1 MKLKRKSDID
11 NLSDLE
17 QQDASISFTGSVF
30 APMAL
35 PIVRRQFPKLYSS
48 ALVGVVKPKDPKKYN
63 PPKLNPRK
71 QKYIHKK

>member
-1 MKLKRKSDID
+1 MKIKRKSDIE

-17 QQDASISFTGSVF
+17 QQDASITASTYSR
-30 APMAL
+30 PIAL
-35 PIVRRQFPKLYSS
+35 PLVRRQFPKLFSNV
-48 ALVGVVKPKDPKKYN
+48 LVGAKPQDPKKYI

>member
-17 QQDASISFTGSVF
+17 QQDASITAS
-30 APMAL
+30 PIAL
-35 PIVRRQFPKLYSS
+35 PLVRRQFPKLFSS
-48 ALVGVVKPKDPKKYN
+48 ALVGVKPKDPKKYI
-63 PPKLNPRK
+63 PPKLNPLK

>member
-17 QQDASISFTGSVF
+17 QQDASISFTGSVNTI
-30 APMAL
+30 AL
-35 PIVRRQFPKLYSS
+35 TLVRRQFPSLFSNV
-48 ALVGVVKPKDPKKYN
+48 LVSVVPKNPKKYN

-71 QKYIHKK
+71 QKYIHR

>member
-1 MKLKRKSDID
+1 MKIKRKSDID

-35 PIVRRQFPKLYSS
+35 PLVRRQFPK
-48 ALVGVVKPKDPKKYN
+48 
-63 PPKLNPRK
+63 
-71 QKYIHKK
+71 

>member
-1 MKLKRKSDID
+1 MKIKRKSDIE

-17 QQDASISFTGSVF
+17 QQDASITASTCSSI
-30 APMAL
+30 AL
-35 PIVRRQFPKLYSS
+35 PLVRRQFPKLFSNV
-48 ALVGVVKPKDPKKYN
+48 LVGVKPKDPKKYI

>member
-1 MKLKRKSDID
+1 MKLKRKSNID

-17 QQDASISFTGSVF
+17 QQDASITGSICSSI
-30 APMAL
+30 AL
-35 PIVRRQFPKLYSS
+35 PLVRRQFPTLFPS
-48 ALVGVVKPKDPKKYN
+48 ALVGVKPQDPKKYN

>member
-1 MKLKRKSDID
+1 MKLKRKSYID

-35 PIVRRQFPKLYSS
+35 PLVRRQFPKLFSS
-48 ALVGVVKPKDPKKYN
+48 ALVGVKPKDPKKYN

>member
-1 MKLKRKSDID
+1 MKIKRKSDIE

-17 QQDASISFTGSVF
+17 QQDASITASTYS
-30 APMAL
+30 PIAL
-35 PIVRRQFPKLYSS
+35 PLVRRQFPILFSNV
-48 ALVGVVKPKDPKKYN
+48 LVGVKPQDPKKYI

>member
-17 QQDASISFTGSVF
+17 KQDASISFGSF
-30 APMAL
+30 KPIEL
-35 PIVRRQFPKLYSS
+35 PLVRQRFPQLFSDN
-48 ALVGVVKPKDPKKYN
+48 LVGVVPKNTKKYK

-71 QKYIHKK
+71 QKYIHK

>member
-17 QQDASISFTGSVF
+17 QQDASISFGSF
-30 APMAL
+30 KPIEL
-35 PIVRRQFPKLYSS
+35 PLVRKQFTSLFSDNLVDVVPKNT
-48 ALVGVVKPKDPKKYN
+48 KKYK

-71 QKYIHKK
+71 QKYIHK

>member
-1 MKLKRKSDID
+1 MKIKRKSDIE

-17 QQDASISFTGSVF
+17 QQDASITASTCS
-30 APMAL
+30 PIAL
-35 PIVRRQFPKLYSS
+35 PLVRRQFPKLFSNV
-48 ALVGVVKPKDPKKYN
+48 LVGVKPQDPKKYI